1 MKEHIAKVLQDNKK
15 ILDRL
20 ARHDS
25 GEDIIDTSNIEKAM
39 NRQEKLTKIESVIR
53 EVCPELQELTFG
65 CVAHIRSGNC
75 LNKYVINCIHH
86 DTDGTKR
93 YKVSCLD
100 NKLFNP
106 EDFTEI
112 IGHPIHLEHIL
123 RAIRTT
129 ITMAHI
135 DVLGRVFEHGKY
147 VCEFNL
153 TLPLHLQSDEFI
165 NWLYGV
171 LVGDFNNQ
179 PT

>member
-1 MKEHIAKVLQDNKK
+1 M
-15 ILDRL
+15 
-20 ARHDS
+20 
-25 GEDIIDTSNIEKAM
+25 TT
-39 NRQEKLTKIESVIR
+39 QEKITKIEAVIR

-106 EDFTEI
+106 EDFTDI
-112 IGHPIHLEHIL
+112 IGHPIHHHHIL
-123 RAIRTT
+123 RAISKTNYYYT
-129 ITMAHI
+129 I
-135 DVLGRVFEHGKY
+135 DVYGEIRDSSANSCAIFD
-147 VCEFNL
+147 L

-165 NWLYGV
+165 SWLYGV
-171 LVGDFNNQ
+171 LVGE
-179 PT
+179 

>member
-1 MKEHIAKVLQDNKK
+1 
-15 ILDRL
+15 
-20 ARHDS
+20 
-25 GEDIIDTSNIEKAM
+25 M
-39 NRQEKLTKIESVIR
+39 NEKLTKIDSMIR
-53 EVCPELQELTFG
+53 ELNPELQELTFG

-112 IGHPIHLEHIL
+112 IGHPIHLENIL
-123 RAIRTT
+123 RAIDKKCTFEDGFRWRKGLYINMDGGFAETSSGT
-129 ITMAHI
+129 DCNDYDA
-135 DVLGRVFEHGKY
+135 VFD
-147 VCEFNL
+147 L

-165 NWLYGV
+165 SWLYGV
-171 LVGDFNNQ
+171 LVGE
-179 PT
+179 